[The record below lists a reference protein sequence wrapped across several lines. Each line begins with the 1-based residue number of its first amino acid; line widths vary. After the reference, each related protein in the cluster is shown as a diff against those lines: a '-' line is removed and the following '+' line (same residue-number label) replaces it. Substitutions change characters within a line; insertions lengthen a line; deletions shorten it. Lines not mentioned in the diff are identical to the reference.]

1 MQGDYEGARDL
12 VTEIRTRAGHTIE
25 LPLPETEREALL
37 MVIDERARE
46 FLAEGKRWFDILRV
60 AHIKNFSVYQ
70 DYLKEVLLA
79 PVAAKDRLTWEAK
92 LADTNSYYLP
102 ILKTEITKS
111 NGVILQN
118 PFYADQD

>member
-1 MQGDYEGARDL
+1 ME
-12 VTEIRTRAGHTIE
+12 
-25 LPLPETEREALL
+25 
-37 MVIDERARE
+37 IDERARE

-102 ILKTEITKS
+102 ILKKEITKS